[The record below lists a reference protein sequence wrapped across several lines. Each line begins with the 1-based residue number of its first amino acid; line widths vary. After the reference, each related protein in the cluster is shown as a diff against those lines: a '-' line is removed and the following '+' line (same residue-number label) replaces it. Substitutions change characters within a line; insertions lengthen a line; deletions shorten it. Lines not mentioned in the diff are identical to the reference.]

1 MTDVIVSGPCQ
12 DVDRLNGWA
21 DGTFIGH
28 VGLRLLESSRG
39 FARAIVTI
47 APHHLG
53 ANGYLHGGAV
63 ATFGDTVCGWGCRA
77 SLPDDAQ
84 GFVTLEFKTS
94 FISTAREG
102 NLIATAEGVHL
113 GRRTQIWE
121 ARLARQ
127 SDGKEIARFAC
138 TQLVT
143 R

>member
-1 MTDVIVSGPCQ
+1 MTQTIVRGPCQ

-21 DGTFIGH
+21 TGTFIDH
-28 VGLRLLESSRG
+28 VGLRLTESGPG
-39 FARAIVTI
+39 FARAIVTL

-77 SLPDDAQ
+77 SLPEDAQ
-84 GFVTLEFKTS
+84 GFVTLELKTS
-94 FISTAREG
+94 FISTARAG
-102 NLIATAEGVHL
+102 DLIATATGVHL
-113 GRRTQIWE
+113 GRRTQVWE
-121 ARLARQ
+121 ASLARHG
-127 SDGKEIARFAC
+127 DGKEIARFAC